1 MASRNVSRLSAG
13 KRDRLIKIEKF
24 AAADAGDPNSG
35 EPVETWTTLERCMPV
50 ARIGVSGWERFKEN
64 QVTARFDD
72 AWEMN
77 YRADMDPDLID
88 LPKRRQLVYEGRTL
102 DIVHGQVIGRRAGI
116 VVLTLASTS
125 RA

>member
-1 MASRNVSRLSAG
+1 MARAASRLSAG
-13 KRDRLIKIEKF
+13 KRDHVVRLEQF
-24 AAADAGDPNSG
+24 AAADVADPTSG
-35 EPVETWTTLERCMPV
+35 EPVETWTTLEKHMPV

-77 YRADMDPDLID
+77 YRADMDPDLVD
-88 LPKRRQLVYEGRTL
+88 LPKRRKMVYEGREL
-102 DIVHGQVIGRRAGI
+102 DIVYGQVIGRRAGI

>member
-1 MASRNVSRLSAG
+1 MARRQDRLSSG
-13 KRDRLIKIEKF
+13 KRDRTVKLEQF
-24 AAADAGDPNSG
+24 TAADAADPNSG
-35 EPVETWTTLERCMPV
+35 EPVETWTTLVPRMPV
-50 ARIGVSGWERFKEN
+50 GRIGVSGWERFKEN

-77 YRADMDPDLID
+77 YRADMDPDLVD
-88 LPKRRQLVYEGRTL
+88 LPKRRKMVYEGREL
-102 DIVHGQVIGRRAGI
+102 DIVYGQVIGRRAGI

>member
-1 MASRNVSRLSAG
+1 MARRQDRLSSG
-13 KRDRLIKIEKF
+13 RRDRVARLEQF
-24 AAADAGDPNSG
+24 TAADTADATSG
-35 EPVETWTTLERCMPV
+35 EPVETWTTLVPRMPV
-50 ARIGVSGWERFKEN
+50 GRIGVSGWERFKEN

-77 YRADMDPDLID
+77 YRADMDPDLVD
-88 LPKRRQLVYEGRTL
+88 LPKRRKMVYEGREL
-102 DIVHGQVIGRRAGI
+102 DIVYGQVIGRRAGI